1 MEPMPLPQPLAKR
14 LLEIARTSIVH
25 GLENGAPFPVVLE
38 DEAPT
43 LQETRATFVTLEL
56 KGKLRGCIGTLEARN
71 PLAEDVSEHAFAAAF
86 EDPRFSPVAAGEA
99 GQLDIHISILSPPE
113 PLPCTDEAD
122 LLAKLRPGRDGLILQ
137 EGRRR
142 ATFLP
147 AVWEDLPDP
156 RQFLAHLKLKAGLG
170 KDYWSKTLHFWRYEA
185 ESVG

>member
-1 MEPMPLPQPLAKR
+1 MARR
-14 LLEIARTSIVH
+14 LLKIAHASIAH
-25 GLENGAPFPVVLE
+25 GLENGAPLPVVLE
-38 DEAPT
+38 DESPA
-43 LQETRATFVTLEL
+43 LQETRATFVTLEI

-156 RQFLAHLKLKAGLG
+156 HQFLAHLKLKAGLPA
-170 KDYWSKTLHFWRYEA
+170 DHWSPTLRFARYQA
-185 ESVG
+185 ELVA